1 MMVGLLI
8 GMLMFAVALV
18 MYVFELRRNGRT
30 LFQLKV
36 TKRSLENT
44 EKLFK
49 AILQNIHAF
58 VLFINKD
65 LEVVQTNY
73 YDITK
78 FPKSQST
85 VKVGDLLRCENAQ
98 AAKGGCGTSPFCQC
112 CPIRNKIE
120 DAFRQKKSF
129 TDLEAELNVTDGEG
143 KVSGCNVY
151 ISGEYMQIDGD
162 DCMVVTVHDITKLKK
177 TEQELQNARKKAEHA
192 DHFKSEFLANMSHE
206 IRTPLN
212 AIVGFS
218 ELLVTAATAEE
229 KEQYLEIIR
238 SNNNL
243 LQQLIA
249 DILDLSKIES
259 GTLEFTFTEVD
270 VNQIISDLGQ
280 YFQMKLGDRSGKLK
294 IVTEI
299 PQPSCLLHTDR
310 NRLIQVLSNFMTNA
324 MKFTDEGSITLGY
337 VTSETSLHFYVKDTG
352 KGILKDKL
360 GLVFKRFV
368 RLDAENAGTGLGLA
382 ICEMIVH
389 RLGGEIGVNSEIG
402 KGSDFWF
409 TIPVK

>member
-1 MMVGLLI
+1 M
-8 GMLMFAVALV
+8 
-18 MYVFELRRNGRT
+18 
-30 LFQLKV
+30 
-36 TKRSLENT
+36 
-44 EKLFK
+44 
-49 AILQNIHAF
+49 
-58 VLFINKD
+58 
-65 LEVVQTNY
+65 
-73 YDITK
+73 
-78 FPKSQST
+78 
-85 VKVGDLLRCENAQ
+85 
-98 AAKGGCGTSPFCQC
+98 
-112 CPIRNKIE
+112 
-120 DAFRQKKSF
+120 
-129 TDLEAELNVTDGEG
+129 
-143 KVSGCNVY
+143 
-151 ISGEYMQIDGD
+151 
-162 DCMVVTVHDITKLKK
+162 
-177 TEQELQNARKKAEHA
+177 
-192 DHFKSEFLANMSHE
+192 
-206 IRTPLN
+206 
-212 AIVGFS
+212 
-218 ELLVTAATAEE
+218 
-229 KEQYLEIIR
+229 
-238 SNNNL
+238 
-243 LQQLIA
+243 
-249 DILDLSKIES
+249 
-259 GTLEFTFTEVD
+259 
-270 VNQIISDLGQ
+270 NQIISDLGQ